1 MAHTFYMKRDKS
13 RPVFVPVNQAEAQA
27 FDDAIPVGP
36 VLKVTTTVP
45 RSIKQ
50 NNTYWGLLAW
60 VIENGPEWIG
70 KKWQTAQ
77 AFSDAMQLH
86 LGYVRHV
93 ALFNGEVRAFPESK
107 SFEEMT
113 QARFSEYFNKVQIEL
128 NEMCGYEPLPMYLNR
143 RAA

>member
-1 MAHTFYMKRDKS
+1 MAHTFYMKRPKNKLF
-13 RPVFVPVNQAEAQA
+13 FVPIDQAEAHA
-27 FDDAIPVGP
+27 FERAIPVGP

-60 VIENGPEWIG
+60 VIENGPERIG
-70 KKWQTAQ
+70 LKWQTAQ
-77 AFSDAMQLH
+77 SLSDALQLH
-86 LGYVRHV
+86 LGYVRLV
-93 ALFNGEVRAFPESK
+93 ALFDGETRAFPESK

-113 QARFSEYFNKVQIEL
+113 QDRFNEYFNKVQVEL
-128 NEMCGYEPLPMYLNR
+128 TELCGYDPLPLYLNR